1 MGQLVLMRHSR
12 ATHKTGFEDVGR
24 PLTGRGRRD
33 AAAAGAWLRGQR
45 LVPDLVLCS
54 PALRTRQTWDELSG
68 PLSAAPAPP
77 AAQGASAAQGTP
89 ALQAPPATPTATA
102 TQGSATTPAVQGA
115 PAPAG
120 TPAPAAR
127 SAAGAVEVWYDS
139 RLYMADDYELREVI
153 AETPDD
159 VGTLLVIGHNPTIEQ
174 VAGGLTSE
182 GGLNFPTSAIAV
194 VDVGSWVRL
203 PPGAG
208 DLHAFWVPRPEPA

>member
-1 MGQLVLMRHSR
+1 LVLMRHSR
-12 ATHKTGFEDVGR
+12 ATHKAGFEDVER

-33 AAAAGAWLRGQR
+33 AAAAGAWLRGQG

-68 PLSAAPAPP
+68 PLSAPPAPTAAAP
-77 AAQGASAAQGTP
+77 AAQGAYAAQGTP
-89 ALQAPPATPTATA
+89 AP
-102 TQGSATTPAVQGA
+102 QGTSAT
-115 PAPAG
+115 
-120 TPAPAAR
+120 
-127 SAAGAVEVWYDS
+127 GAVEVWYDS
-139 RLYMADDYELREVI
+139 RLYMADDYELREI
-153 AETPDD
+153 IGETPDD

-182 GGLNFPTSAIAV
+182 AGLNFPTSAIAV

-208 DLHAFWVPRPEPA
+208 DLRAFWVPSSDPG